1 MKIDGLLL
9 IILLTLAV
17 SVSLFA
23 EGGGAHLDDPYAPEY
38 IQQMSQDTIS
48 PINDRSGD
56 YINNPNNNPFDLRDP
71 GVIEKDVEYDPA
83 SGNYIIT
90 ERIGS
95 EYFRT
100 PTYMTFEEYL
110 EYREEQQ
117 RQEYFR
123 QLSGLSDGSGSGGLR
138 DPIEKVDVKKDL
150 INRLFGGTEVEIKPQ
165 GNIDLTFGFDFQS
178 VNNPILTQR
187 QQRNGGFDFDMDIQM
202 NVVGKIG
209 EKLNLSTNYNTGATF
224 GTENLMKIDYNSD
237 SFSEDEILKKI
248 EAGNVS
254 LPLKGTLIQGSQN
267 LFGLKTELQFG
278 RLFITGVASQQRS
291 QQQSIQI
298 QGGAQVQEFE

>member
-117 RQEYFR
+117 RKEYFR
-123 QLSGLSDGSGSGGLR
+123 QLTRLSDGSGSGRLR
-138 DPIEKVDVKKDL
+138 E
-150 INRLFGGTEVEIKPQ
+150 
-165 GNIDLTFGFDFQS
+165 
-178 VNNPILTQR
+178 
-187 QQRNGGFDFDMDIQM
+187 
-202 NVVGKIG
+202 
-209 EKLNLSTNYNTGATF
+209 
-224 GTENLMKIDYNSD
+224 
-237 SFSEDEILKKI
+237 
-248 EAGNVS
+248 
-254 LPLKGTLIQGSQN
+254 
-267 LFGLKTELQFG
+267 
-278 RLFITGVASQQRS
+278 
-291 QQQSIQI
+291 QI
-298 QGGAQVQEFE
+298 